1 MFHEKSI
8 GTTDNLLVGDVFV
21 SLCYLDDMSEI
32 SLKKI
37 KTMIEDSIF
46 IGKLSALLSFLIGTI
61 LFGVFTFFI
70 QSILMFKIGV
80 IYILIS
86 LIVNTFIFIHLLYQA
101 YFNPK
106 YRLELIKTCGIMLL
120 NIPITIGYLYLIV
133 IIDFNPIF

>member
-1 MFHEKSI
+1 
-8 GTTDNLLVGDVFV
+8 
-21 SLCYLDDMSEI
+21 MSEI

-86 LIVNTFIFIHLLYQA
+86 LIVNTFIFIHLLYKA
-101 YFNPK
+101 YFKPK

-120 NIPITIGYLYLIV
+120 NIPNTIGYLYLIV
-133 IIDFNPIF
+133 IIDYKPIL